1 MVFLL
6 PCLVHMASQKRAGT
20 LSSTSILFHTLLILL
35 GSANFAA
42 QFFV

>member
-6 PCLVHMASQKRAGT
+6 PCLVHMASLKRTGT
-20 LSSTSILFHTLLILL
+20 LTTTSIILHSGLILL
-35 GSANFAA
+35 GTLNFAA

>member
-20 LSSTSILFHTLLILL
+20 LSSPSILFHALLILL
-35 GSANFAA
+35 GSANFVA